1 MLIFILSK
9 ERKERKKMSILEKE
23 LPEYHHTMY
32 LEGYTPTEILFAAH
46 KTIYN
51 KHLDRQS
58 EEEFAEVKITT
69 EVKK

>member
-1 MLIFILSK
+1 
-9 ERKERKKMSILEKE
+9 MSILEKE
-23 LPEYHHTMY
+23 LPDYHHTMY

-46 KTIYN
+46 KTFYN

-58 EEEFAEVKITT
+58 DEEFAEVKITT